1 MTTAWPEE
9 PGYHWVTHNDGAAAH
24 LHKAENALS
33 KSPPDTALAQV
44 HATLAQAE
52 ATLVVVHTLRD
63 IMAKIREQ
71 TMAIDDLRQ
80 FVGVDD
86 HGEDRRVDEG
96 ASLSHP
102 GAVVDR

>member
-1 MTTAWPEE
+1 MTSAWPEE
-9 PGYHWVTHNDGAAAH
+9 PGYHWVTHNDSAASH
-24 LHKAENALS
+24 LIKAENALTRM
-33 KSPPDTALAQV
+33 PPDMALAQV

-63 IMAKIREQ
+63 MMAKMREQ
-71 TMAIDDLRQ
+71 TMAIEDLRQ

-86 HGEDRRVDEG
+86 LGDDRRGDDG
-96 ASLSHP
+96 APLPHP